1 MNQRDCTLAPS
12 HHRFV
17 APAYTTRASGSLS
30 AKWGNLGRDSD
41 SLETIKTI
49 GYASIIHNA
58 PMSFGIDSVTME
70 TRETLQSR
78 LKVELGDFGAKVDA
92 LKQRAEKAEKS
103 AVAQIKPQLD
113 EASSKLAHAKERLT
127 ELAAS
132 SGDAWESLR
141 EGVHKSWD
149 EMKHAFE
156 KASQAFDEHAKKP

>member
-1 MNQRDCTLAPS
+1 MADK
-12 HHRFV
+12 H
-17 APAYTTRASGSLS
+17 G
-30 AKWGNLGRDSD
+30 
-41 SLETIKTI
+41 LETIKTT